1 MKSLILVLGL
11 LIFSTQSLAAGC
23 EWPQWQQFKS
33 VYLVNGRVIDGS
45 DERRI
50 TTSEGQSYG
59 LFFALVANDKPAFAA
74 LLDWTQNQLAEG
86 DLTARLPAWLW
97 GQQPSGRWGVLDDN
111 PASDSDLWIA
121 YTLAEAGR
129 LWNNQYY
136 QSLAH
141 LMASRILREETVTI
155 DGLGTVLLPG
165 SAGFALENGQ
175 YRVNPSYVPL
185 QLMARMAHL
194 YPQYNWTSLYRTSLA
209 MILGTMPAG
218 FSPDWATLA
227 NGSYIADQETG
238 PVGSYNA
245 IRTYLWAGMLSD
257 DSKDKAALVKAMQP
271 MVAATAAL
279 SAPPRT
285 VNTQTGQYQAQ
296 GSAGFSAAMLPLLAA
311 SGETALLQAQAERA
325 TAALVTHRDDHY
337 YDNVLALFGQGWHQQ
352 RYRFGVQGEL
362 EPAWEKGCQ

>member
-1 MKSLILVLGL
+1 M
-11 LIFSTQSLAAGC
+11 AAMA
-23 EWPQWQQFKS
+23 S
-33 VYLVNGRVIDGS
+33 VQIGYLNDGRVIDGS

-59 LFFALVANDKPAFAA
+59 LFFALIANDKPAFAA
-74 LLDWTQNQLAEG
+74 MLDWTQSQLAEG

-97 GQQPSGRWGVLDDN
+97 GKQPSGRWGVLDDN

-129 LWNNQYY
+129 LWNNHYY
-136 QSLAH
+136 QSLGH
-141 LMASRILREETVTI
+141 LMASRILREEAVEI

-165 SAGFALENGQ
+165 SVGFELENGQ
-175 YRVNPSYVPL
+175 YRVNPSYLPL
-185 QLMARMAHL
+185 QLIARMAQL
-194 YPQYNWTSLYRTSLA
+194 YPQYRWTSLYRTSLA

-227 NGSYIADQETG
+227 NGRYTADQQTG

-245 IRTYLWAGMLSD
+245 IRTYLWAGMLSE
-257 DSKDKAALVKAMQP
+257 DSKDKTTLVKAMQP

-285 VNTQTGQYQAQ
+285 VNTQSGQYQAQ

-311 SGETALLQAQAERA
+311 SGETALLQAQAGRA
-325 TAALVTHRDDHY
+325 AKHLIRNQDDHY
-337 YDNVLALFGQGWHQQ
+337 YDNVLALFGEGWHQQ

>member
-1 MKSLILVLGL
+1 MRSLILVLSL
-11 LIFSTQSLAAGC
+11 LLSAQSQASRC
-23 EWPQWQQFKS
+23 EWPQWQTFKS

-59 LFFALVANDKPAFAA
+59 LFFALIANDKPAFAA
-74 LLDWTQNQLAEG
+74 MLDWTQSQLAGG

-129 LWNNQYY
+129 LWNNHYY

-141 LMASRILREETVTI
+141 LIASRILREETATV

-165 SAGFALENGQ
+165 SEGFALENGH
-175 YRVNPSYVPL
+175 YRVNPSYLPL
-185 QLMARMAHL
+185 QLIARMAHL
-194 YPQYNWTSLYRTSLA
+194 YPQHNWASLYGTSLA
-209 MILGTMPAG
+209 MILDTMPAG

-227 NGSYIADQETG
+227 EGRYSADRQTG

-245 IRTYLWAGMLSD
+245 IRTYLWAGMLSE
-257 DSKDKAALVKAMQP
+257 DSKDKVALVKAMQP

-285 VNTQTGQYQAQ
+285 VNTQTGQYQEP

-311 SGETALLQAQAERA
+311 SGETGLLQAQAERVA
-325 TAALVTHRDDHY
+325 ERLIRNQDDHY
-337 YDNVLALFGQGWHQQ
+337 YDNVLALFGEGWHQQ